1 MSFFAI
7 FITYF
12 VAELT
17 LSLLFVQRLSPR
29 IIPDQYRHH
38 KLAPNTSAKF
48 ETNEYRYFQ
57 RVNNLGL
64 RGHDVELHPDQDT
77 FRILMLGDSFTMG
90 KGVADDKTFSALLEA
105 SLKQQ
110 NKNVEVLNGGV
121 DSYAP
126 ILSYLQLRGDLKN
139 LQTDLVVLNF
149 DMSDLV
155 QESEYR
161 KIAIYDERG
170 EILKIDGRRR
180 FTLRIKDWINR
191 NLYITRFILF
201 NLNKSSK
208 NTELTLE
215 SVTAQADQ
223 EILKHTLAA
232 DAQDRT
238 EQWKNVFASIL
249 KIKNYCDQHHI
260 EFLLTIYP
268 WGHQVSDKEWVAGRS
283 VFLPEKFHVSDRS
296 LERVEVFSRNN
307 NVQMLNLFSAFRSY
321 KGNSKLYYNHDM
333 HWTEAGHKLVA
344 HELEKWFGD
353 REVNDYNVGR
363 SASVCQNQ
371 TPWK

>member
-7 FITYF
+7 FLSCFI
-12 VAELT
+12 AELT
-17 LSLLFVQRLSPR
+17 LSLVFVKRLSPL
-29 IIPDQYRHH
+29 IIADPYRHH
-38 KLAPNTSAKF
+38 KLAPNIIS
-48 ETNEYRYFQ
+48 EINSNEYQYVE

-64 RGHDVELHPDQDT
+64 RGRDVQLNSAHT
-77 FRILMLGDSFTMG
+77 NFRILMLGDSFTMG
-90 KGVADDKTFSALLEA
+90 KGVADDKTFSAILEK
-105 SLKQQ
+105 SMT
-110 NKNVEVLNGGV
+110 NVEVLNGGV

-321 KGNSKLYYNHDM
+321 KGNSRLYYNHDM

-353 REVNDYNVGR
+353 REFSDYNVGR